1 MKKRDDVFIAEMLQ
15 RIRAVKD
22 HLNKVTQD
30 KFMKSELHK
39 SAVVRE
45 LEVLGEAAKQVSEN
59 IKKNYSELPWN
70 QMIGMRN
77 RLIHEYFDVD
87 DSIVWEVA
95 KIHLPGLEKDL
106 EKIFLNEAAPIH
118 PWRNCPSGYYYV
130 QEHDRKTSPSKKN
143 PTGLTSVKAHCR
155 KNPTGLDQLYR
166 DEIVVI
172 SNTKGKEL
180 KGMTIGKLSEP
191 SNANSFDELISIW
204 TQYWNDIFSE
214 KDPLSADYVKALFFS
229 ESSFRLNVKDQKIG
243 KSNFARGPMQI
254 SDQTRKVL
262 GNEKGELKNHYLTL
276 TAQDVRNPK
285 VALSAAVRWLFHKK
299 EDAGKYLKR
308 EASWDEAVAH
318 YKGYLRSKKDFR
330 EQKGMKVFFETLKK
344 LEGKGDKK

>member
-118 PWRNCPSGYYYV
+118 PWR
-130 QEHDRKTSPSKKN
+130 
-143 PTGLTSVKAHCR
+143 
-155 KNPTGLDQLYR
+155 
-166 DEIVVI
+166 
-172 SNTKGKEL
+172 
-180 KGMTIGKLSEP
+180 
-191 SNANSFDELISIW
+191 
-204 TQYWNDIFSE
+204 
-214 KDPLSADYVKALFFS
+214 
-229 ESSFRLNVKDQKIG
+229 
-243 KSNFARGPMQI
+243 
-254 SDQTRKVL
+254 
-262 GNEKGELKNHYLTL
+262 
-276 TAQDVRNPK
+276 
-285 VALSAAVRWLFHKK
+285 
-299 EDAGKYLKR
+299 
-308 EASWDEAVAH
+308 
-318 YKGYLRSKKDFR
+318 
-330 EQKGMKVFFETLKK
+330 
-344 LEGKGDKK
+344 